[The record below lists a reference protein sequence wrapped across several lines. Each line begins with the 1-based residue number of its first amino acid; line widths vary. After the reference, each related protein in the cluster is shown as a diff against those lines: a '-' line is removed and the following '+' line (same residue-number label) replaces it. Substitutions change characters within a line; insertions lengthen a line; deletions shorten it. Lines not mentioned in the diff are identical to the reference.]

1 MEATLEDLQRHYS
14 LLSDES
20 LLTTDREDL
29 TDTGKICFDAELARR
44 GLKQEMDTPEPETS
58 AESSPEKDVQPS
70 DLVVIGTYEHADEIR
85 IAQGILRSAGILS
98 RRSDEIAR
106 PGARRLGTVDLL
118 VAADVAEDAALI
130 LESQISDEDL
140 ARQAEAAAPIE
151 EDAVEAAEDSES

>member
-20 LLTTDREDL
+20 LLATDREDL

-44 GLKQEMDTPEPETS
+44 GLKQKVDPPESEAA
-58 AESSPEKDVQPS
+58 AESAPVKEDAPS

-98 RRSDEIAR
+98 RRSDEFFL
-106 PGARRLGTVDLL
+106 PGTRQTGTVDLL
-118 VAADVAEDAALI
+118 VAADVAEDAVLI
-130 LESQISDEDL
+130 LESQVSDEEL

-151 EDAVEAAEDSES
+151 EEPLEETEDSER

>member
-20 LLTTDREDL
+20 LLATDREDL
-29 TDTGKICFDAELARR
+29 TDTGRMCFDAELARR
-44 GLKQEMDTPEPETS
+44 GLKQEGDPPEPETA
-58 AESSPEKDVQPS
+58 AESAPEEEDQAS
-70 DLVVIGTYEHADEIR
+70 DLVVVGTYEHADEIR

-98 RRSDEIAR
+98 RRSDEFML
-106 PGARRLGTVDLL
+106 PGARQSGTVDLL

-140 ARQAEAAAPIE
+140 ARQAESAAPVE
-151 EDAVEAAEDSES
+151 EDPVEAAEDSES